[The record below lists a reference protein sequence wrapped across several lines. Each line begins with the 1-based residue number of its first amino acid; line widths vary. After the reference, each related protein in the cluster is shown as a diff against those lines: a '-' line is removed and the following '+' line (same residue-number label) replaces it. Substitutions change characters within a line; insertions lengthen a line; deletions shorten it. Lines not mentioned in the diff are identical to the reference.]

1 MSTKKVTKAFLIRKY
16 FGKSKKTIP
25 SFSATREH
33 MDKLGQ
39 KISPAQYYQIRKA
52 FYGTKS
58 AAASAASKK
67 ATKSALTDKLEA
79 AIGVDGEHCIYHTL
93 PVDSGVSAI
102 QFRDELAKLKLSV
115 EKQMSPEALA
125 EACRSVFKV

>member
-16 FGKSKKTIP
+16 FGTSKKTIP

-39 KISPAQYYQIRKA
+39 KISPAQYYQLRNA

-58 AAASAASKK
+58 AKFPATSKK
-67 ATKSALTDKLEA
+67 ATKSAPAKQKP
-79 AIGVDGEHCIYHTL
+79 AIGVAGEHRSYHTL
-93 PVDSGVSAI
+93 PSDAGVSAI

-115 EKQMSPEALA
+115 ENKMSPEALA